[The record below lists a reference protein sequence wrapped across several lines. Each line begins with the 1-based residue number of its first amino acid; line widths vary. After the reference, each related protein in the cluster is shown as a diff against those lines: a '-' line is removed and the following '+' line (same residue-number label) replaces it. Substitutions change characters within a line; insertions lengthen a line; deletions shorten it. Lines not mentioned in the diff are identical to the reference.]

1 MRKPQRRSLYPW
13 SQISSVVWRLPVI
26 RVDLASQLPIYLRR
40 FAIIAAGAALISSTW
55 AQTPQGGAAPL
66 AVARQAGKLALH
78 QPVERELRPG
88 QTDVFT
94 VEVAAGLFLHVVVPM
109 VANIVSRLAVAS
121 NTSRS
126 GEPTPDL
133 PAPICHNRRR

>member
-1 MRKPQRRSLYPW
+1 MDRLIHRLDNSCASAFIPARGGGRTYNRWPVRKPQRRSLYPW

-78 QPVERELRPG
+78 QPV
-88 QTDVFT
+88 
-94 VEVAAGLFLHVVVPM
+94 
-109 VANIVSRLAVAS
+109 
-121 NTSRS
+121 
-126 GEPTPDL
+126 
-133 PAPICHNRRR
+133 